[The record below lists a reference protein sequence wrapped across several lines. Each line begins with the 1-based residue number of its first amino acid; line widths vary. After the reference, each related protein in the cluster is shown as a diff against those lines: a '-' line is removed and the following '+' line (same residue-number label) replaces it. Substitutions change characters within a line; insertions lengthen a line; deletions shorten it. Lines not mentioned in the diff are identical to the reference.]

1 MNLRKRIFLVLVS
14 LLVVL
19 GIAACTS
26 AADTVKIAF
35 GSDDYTVKEGQTISL
50 DINIT
55 TGSNY
60 DAKQVQKELVYSSS
74 DETVAKF
81 VNGQLI
87 GVGIGETEIKVEWS
101 QKAIVFDKAYVT
113 VLSSALPEIV
123 FEDYSP
129 NMLKGATQTIGYKFN
144 PVYTDAQVRWESANP
159 EVAVVDENGQV
170 TAVAVGE
177 ATIIAYATDGVDEKA
192 FIAKITVS

>member
-19 GIAACTS
+19 GIAACTT

-35 GSDDYTVKEGQTISL
+35 GSDDYSVREGQTISL

-60 DAKQVQKELVYSSS
+60 DAEQVKKELVYTSS

-87 GVGIGETEIKVEWS
+87 GVGVGEAEIKVEWS
-101 QKAIVFDKAYVT
+101 QKAIVFDKANVT
-113 VLSSALPEIV
+113 VIASTLPEIV
-123 FEDYSP
+123 FTEYSP

-144 PVYTDAQVRWESANP
+144 PVYTDALVKWESANP
-159 EVAVVDENGQV
+159 EIATVDQNGQV

-177 ATIIAYATDGVDEKA
+177 ASLVRQAET
-192 FIAKITVS
+192 